1 MSEKTCKNCIEGQC
15 TCKSKKDNNAFEDY
29 IKDLCIKNEA
39 LEEENKSLKDGLSIM
54 EKAYDNLNN
63 KWDVV
68 IGELR
73 TLLHNV

>member
-1 MSEKTCKNCIEGQC
+1 MAKNKPEPIERLERI
-15 TCKSKKDNNAFEDY
+15 EDY